1 MAEPDVD
8 IPNRPHF
15 KASEVCELA
24 RIPPYVLRSW
34 EKEFPGLGV
43 VVRSGGPRIYRKAD
57 IEQILKI
64 KQLVFEQGLTL
75 AGARRKLEGE
85 PPPDA
90 ELDLLPFAP
99 PSDDVRLRVANAKR
113 ELRSLLEML
122 TPKETQVA
130 TTPAAEKPIERS
142 TAPDALAAPVHGA
155 GLSTSVSE
163 SIADASPAG
172 ETQIAASW
180 PPAVPAKPRKPKR
193 SAKSTGTKDAELLPG
208 ADQAASKMV
217 E

>member
-1 MAEPDVD
+1 VAEPEVV

-24 RIPPYVLRSW
+24 SIPPYVLRSW

-43 VVRSGGPRIYRKAD
+43 SVRAGGPRVYRKAD

-85 PPPDA
+85 PPPEA
-90 ELDLLPFAP
+90 EPDFLPFAP
-99 PSDDVRLRVANAKR
+99 PSEDVRLRVATAKR

-122 TPKETQVA
+122 KPREA
-130 TTPAAEKPIERS
+130 DAEGRTPAAAEA
-142 TAPDALAAPVHGA
+142 TDAVRNGADAA
-155 GLSTSVSE
+155 STSEDVPDSSVS
-163 SIADASPAG
+163 AGDASAAPAG

-180 PPAVPAKPRKPKR
+180 PPAAPAKTRRTKR
-193 SAKSTGTKDAELLPG
+193 AAK
-208 ADQAASKMV
+208 
-217 E
+217 